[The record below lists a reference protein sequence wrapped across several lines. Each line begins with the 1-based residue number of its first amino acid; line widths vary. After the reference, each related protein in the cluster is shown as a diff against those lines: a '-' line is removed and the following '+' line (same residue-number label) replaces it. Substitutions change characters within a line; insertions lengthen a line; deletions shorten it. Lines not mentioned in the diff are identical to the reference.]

1 MELGRRPGSTRLPGE
16 SMSTVASSLHGRR
29 SRQRP
34 GWPRGKSTRGGWRE
48 SLPPGGARRRENF
61 GSRIQ
66 LACTVGVTPTTQ
78 PGRPLAGAGE
88 VTGFLGQ
95 PGIGAEL
102 EGGACGVAE
111 ADEMWR
117 KLGRDVVQLRLP
129 PARPHLR
136 RCVPLSGPRAGA
148 PTSLGYDAGC
158 PRERGVSAHAS
169 SLGQCKQCSGEG
181 HP

>member
-1 MELGRRPGSTRLPGE
+1 M
-16 SMSTVASSLHGRR
+16 
-29 SRQRP
+29 
-34 GWPRGKSTRGGWRE
+34 
-48 SLPPGGARRRENF
+48 
-61 GSRIQ
+61 
-66 LACTVGVTPTTQ
+66 
-78 PGRPLAGAGE
+78 
-88 VTGFLGQ
+88 GQ

-148 PTSLGYDAGC
+148 PTSLGHDAGC